1 MKTTAAFL
9 LLVFS
14 FALVASAQDAPAGS
28 QKDSQKSATQPAP
41 SPQGDISGMYSFLR
55 DGEFIQIDL
64 EDDGRVTGFVSRYGD
79 LESDKDAFL
88 DHMFD
93 KATLDG
99 NKLSFNTRTVHGV
112 SFEFKGTVARGDGKT
127 PGDEGY
133 LVLKGKLT
141 ETSVDADK
149 KAAARSRDVVFK
161 SFPTDI
167 DSPPSKKRD

>member
-14 FALVASAQDAPAGS
+14 FALVASAQDAPA
-28 QKDSQKSATQPAP
+28 DSQKSQPAD
-41 SPQGDISGMYSFLR
+41 SPLGDISGMYSFLR
-55 DGEFIQIDL
+55 EGEFIQIDV

-93 KATLDG
+93 KAALVG
-99 NKLSFNTRTVHGV
+99 NKLSFTTRTVHGV
-112 SFEFKGTVARGDGKT
+112 SFDFQGTVERGEGKT
-127 PGDEGY
+127 LGSEGY

-141 ETSVDADK
+141 ETSADADK
-149 KAAARSRDVVFK
+149 KASARSRDVVFK

-167 DSPPSKKRD
+167 DSPPARKKD